1 MAEEP
6 LGADSNRD
14 LGKREGTQ
22 VPSSSPSDLGLGGGG
37 RSSGAGAER
46 GSRASGIWDLTPL
59 CSSASFWIL
68 PLEEKQT
75 LQGTVQELRAPP
87 WPCRKTA

>member
-14 LGKREGTQ
+14 LGKRKGTQ

-37 RSSGAGAER
+37 GRLWPGQRGEAELLE
-46 GSRASGIWDLTPL
+46 SGI
-59 CSSASFWIL
+59 
-68 PLEEKQT
+68 
-75 LQGTVQELRAPP
+75 
-87 WPCRKTA
+87 